1 MGVIQNALLSN
12 VNTISNAIT
21 AGKALADEKHEKKV
35 QKSYQEFAQKTY
47 GNMLADAAQNDP
59 TRYTQLMKP
68 ELQSRMQQRLQQYLD
83 TAEMQRNA
91 MNAAIKNA
99 GGKFTKEGR
108 ALEDLGQQQK
118 RANQDA
124 LKADLQR
131 MGRVGRPKGGKK

>member
-35 QKSYQEFAQKTY
+35 QDSYRKFAQETY

-91 MNAAIKNA
+91 MNAAIEKA
-99 GGKFTKEGR
+99 GKFTKEGR
-108 ALEDLGQQQK
+108 ALEKLGQHQK
-118 RANQDA
+118 QANKDA
-124 LKADLQR
+124 LEADLQR

>member
-21 AGKALADEKHEKKV
+21 AGKALREEEHERKV
-35 QKSYQEFAQKTY
+35 QKSYQKFANETY

-83 TAEMQRNA
+83 TAEMQRKA
-91 MNAAIKNA
+91 MNAAIEKA
-99 GGKFTKEGR
+99 GKFTKEGR
-108 ALEDLGQQQK
+108 ALEQLGRNQK
-118 RANQDA
+118 QANKDA
-124 LKADLQR
+124 LKADLER
-131 MGRVGRPKGGKK
+131 MGRVGRPKGGTK

>member
-21 AGKALADEKHEKKV
+21 AGKALKEEEHEKKV
-35 QKSYQEFAQKTY
+35 QKSYKNYAESYY

-83 TAEMQRNA
+83 TAEMQRTA
-91 MNAAIKNA
+91 MNAAIANA
-99 GGKFTKEGR
+99 GGQRSAEGK
-108 ALEDLGQQQK
+108 ALEAIGQQQK
-118 RANQDA
+118 LANREA
-124 LKADLQR
+124 FEADLQR
-131 MGRVGRPKGGKK
+131 MGRVGRPKGGNK

>member
-35 QKSYQEFAQKTY
+35 QDSYRKFARETY

-91 MNAAIKNA
+91 MNAAIEKA
-99 GGKFTKEGR
+99 GKFTKEGR
-108 ALEDLGQQQK
+108 ALERLGQHQK
-118 RANQDA
+118 QANKDA
-124 LKADLQR
+124 LEADLQR